1 MKQPIGAVLVL
12 GSLWMGWEAFKE
24 WRLLNE
30 LGVIGEL
37 SAAFGGPSK
46 EDAIVKGVVCVIA
59 LVIGVNFLGD
69 DSGS

>member
-30 LGVIGEL
+30 LGVIGDL
-37 SAAFGGPSK
+37 SAAFGGPSE
-46 EDAIVKGVVCVIA
+46 EDAIVKGVICVVA